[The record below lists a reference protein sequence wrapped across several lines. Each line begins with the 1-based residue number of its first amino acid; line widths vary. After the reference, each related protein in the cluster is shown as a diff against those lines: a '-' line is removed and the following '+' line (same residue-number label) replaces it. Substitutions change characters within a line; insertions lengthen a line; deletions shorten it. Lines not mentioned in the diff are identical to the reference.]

1 MVNNI
6 MHRRRGRAAL
16 DLAQM
21 HGGGYEIE
29 AIVVLMKIGN

>member
-1 MVNNI
+1 MIDNI
-6 MHRRRGRAAL
+6 MHRRQGGAAL